1 MLVADKQRMHHW
13 LTVLGRV
20 KTWLLIVLLVFLGAA
35 SAFFLRQNNLQ
46 MIELKNLVKKADE
59 DNKDIDKAL
68 LNLQHY
74 VANHMNTDL
83 GGGVAL
89 QNTYERAY
97 TAVVQAAA
105 HSSNPNA
112 AIYTQV
118 EAECQPIF
126 RRTHSFPAYTQ
137 CAHDKLSQLSPGQ
150 DALANLKTP
159 SPDLYRFN
167 YASPLWS
174 PDLAGIT
181 VVLTLFVALVLIFR
195 LVTYY
200 ILRAIL
206 RSHR

>member
-1 MLVADKQRMHHW
+1 MADKQKLHHW
-13 LTVLGRV
+13 FTIVRRV
-20 KTWLLIVLLVFLGAA
+20 KVWQLLLLLVLLTSA

-46 MIELKNLVKKADE
+46 MIELKNLVKQADE

-83 GGGVAL
+83 GDGVAL
-89 QNTYERAY
+89 QNSYERAY
-97 TAVVQAAA
+97 TAAVQAAA
-105 HSSNPNA
+105 NSSNPNA

-118 EAECQPIF
+118 EAECQPVF
-126 RRTHSFPAYTQ
+126 KRTHSFPAYTQ
-137 CAHDKLSQLSPGQ
+137 CAHDKLSQLAPGQ
-150 DALANLKTP
+150 DAMASLKTP

-181 VVLTLFVALVLIFR
+181 VVLTLLVLLMLISR
-195 LVTYY
+195 LVTY
-200 ILRAIL
+200 ITLRAIL